1 MSTPKFDDP
10 EMQEI
15 FEGFLVET
23 KELLDNIS
31 QDLVILENQ
40 PEDLELINKIFR
52 SFHTIKGTSSFMG
65 VEKITEITHHSE
77 DILNKLRREEFKV
90 TQEIIDVLLIVH
102 DFIEN
107 LIDSINTEQ
116 YDLID
121 YSSTLQTI
129 EKIKENSVGNSSK
142 EDMEIVQNNP
152 FQSPV
157 NNLSD
162 VNSKPDSDNSLTNEN
177 LQNKSDETLN
187 YVLNNTNIFLKNEDF
202 TDEEIEILN
211 KAFND
216 QNKTLTNESKSE
228 HPDIRIQ
235 TLPNVEITESEVDV
249 LTKKKAAENEFI
261 NPKGNL
267 ILTNKEVKKETS
279 QKEIANTTKG
289 HEQSSETL
297 RVDVSRVEALMNLS
311 GELVLGRNR
320 LAQITER
327 ATKTLEDKDIL
338 HELAETT
345 SQIDFITSEIQMAA
359 MRMRMV
365 QIGKLYLKAPRIVR
379 DLSNEFNKKIKLIL
393 KGEET
398 EIDKGIIEELNDPLV
413 HMIRNACDHGIESPA
428 ERLASNKPEEGVIV
442 LDAFQEGNNIVIK
455 ISDDGKGIDTEKLKA
470 KAIEK
475 NLITYEQS
483 LQLSRRDTLQLIFA
497 PGFSTATVVSAVSGR
512 GVGMD
517 VVITNIRKL
526 KGMIDIETEV
536 GRGTTFIIKLP
547 LTLAIIQGLLVKVGS
562 DTYVIP
568 LSSVEEVVS
577 IRKEN
582 ISLVNQRETIRIRTN
597 VLPLVSLR
605 EALKSSNNLSSG
617 NGNGTSDSKGKY
629 VVVVGI
635 DIHRIGL
642 VVEELLG
649 QQEIVIKSIGEYLGQ
664 IPGIAGSTILGDGR
678 VIMIIDIADLIEN
691 IK

>member
-1 MSTPKFDDP
+1 
-10 EMQEI
+10 
-15 FEGFLVET
+15 
-23 KELLDNIS
+23 
-31 QDLVILENQ
+31 
-40 PEDLELINKIFR
+40 
-52 SFHTIKGTSSFMG
+52 
-65 VEKITEITHHSE
+65 
-77 DILNKLRREEFKV
+77 
-90 TQEIIDVLLIVH
+90 
-102 DFIEN
+102 
-107 LIDSINTEQ
+107 
-116 YDLID
+116 
-121 YSSTLQTI
+121 
-129 EKIKENSVGNSSK
+129 
-142 EDMEIVQNNP
+142 
-152 FQSPV
+152 
-157 NNLSD
+157 
-162 VNSKPDSDNSLTNEN
+162 
-177 LQNKSDETLN
+177 
-187 YVLNNTNIFLKNEDF
+187 
-202 TDEEIEILN
+202 
-211 KAFND
+211 
-216 QNKTLTNESKSE
+216 
-228 HPDIRIQ
+228 
-235 TLPNVEITESEVDV
+235 
-249 LTKKKAAENEFI
+249 
-261 NPKGNL
+261 
-267 ILTNKEVKKETS
+267 
-279 QKEIANTTKG
+279 
-289 HEQSSETL
+289 
-297 RVDVSRVEALMNLS
+297 
-311 GELVLGRNR
+311 
-320 LAQITER
+320 
-327 ATKTLEDKDIL
+327 
-338 HELAETT
+338 
-345 SQIDFITSEIQMAA
+345 
-359 MRMRMV
+359 
-365 QIGKLYLKAPRIVR
+365 
-379 DLSNEFNKKIKLIL
+379 
-393 KGEET
+393 
-398 EIDKGIIEELNDPLV
+398 
-413 HMIRNACDHGIESPA
+413 MIRNACDHGIESPA